1 MKVGGFVSILS
12 PKKTNLSDHEIAK
25 YWDKAFKREAI
36 FRPSLGVLNEAI
48 NTGNLSIIKNIEL
61 RNFLSSFDAE
71 LQQLRKQ
78 EETVF
83 DFRMECYQSLRNSGN
98 FRKILDDIMDT
109 ETWYKLS
116 SSPFENS
123 NKSLLQSERFENDI
137 VLFIGTSV
145 YLENNFL
152 IPLKNRMD
160 ECI

>member
-36 FRPSLGVLNEAI
+36 FRPSLGV
-48 NTGNLSIIKNIEL
+48 IKNIEL

-98 FRKILDDIMDT
+98 FRKILDNIMDT